1 MQCPYCS
8 NDSKVVDKRASGN
21 HTRRRRECLK
31 CEKRFTTREFFD
43 LQELSVVKSDG
54 SRQPFDRSKI
64 LKGIQIACGKRP
76 ISAAQ
81 MEQIVDEIES
91 EVRQTY
97 TTEAPTEAI
106 GELVMAKLRALDN
119 VAYIRFAS
127 VYRNFTDISSFEK
140 ELERLKVSAK
150 SKSVAAPKPDAT
162 PKVMLKR

>member
-1 MQCPYCS
+1 MFCPYC
-8 NDSKVVDKRASGN
+8 NADTKVVDKRASGN

-31 CEKRFTTREFFD
+31 CEKRFTTREFLD
-43 LQELSVVKSDG
+43 LRQLQVVKREG
-54 SRQPFDRSKI
+54 RREPFDRNKI

-76 ISAAQ
+76 ISIAQ

-91 EVRQTY
+91 EIRETF
-97 TTEAPTEAI
+97 TTEAPAAAI

-150 SKSVAAPKPDAT
+150 SKSIVAPKMKFA
-162 PKVMLKR
+162 